1 MTGCWRECGGRGS
14 FLHCWWECKFI
25 QPLWKAVWRFL
36 WKKKKLGIKLPYD
49 PTISL
54 LGFCLEETI
63 TEKHTCT
70 PLFMEVLF
78 TIAKT

>member
-1 MTGCWRECGGRGS
+1 MEEGELSCTAGGSVNLSSHHGEQYGDS
-14 FLHCWWECKFI
+14 FG
-25 QPLWKAVWRFL
+25 
-36 WKKKKLGIKLPYD
+36 KKKKLGIKLPYD

-70 PLFMEVLF
+70 PLFMEALF